1 MRHCL
6 FLFLFCVSTA
16 LHAQILTGRVTN
28 EKGEKLEGA
37 VIFIEGSQWATITDK
52 GGNYTLEKLVSG
64 SYTLSCSYL
73 GYETQRKSIVFPD
86 VNDLDF
92 TMAGNVYQLDAV
104 EIKSNIQKIT
114 PFNGGREVK
123 KEELQ
128 AINHGQDIPILLQW
142 QPSVT
147 TTSDAGAGV
156 GYTSMRI
163 RGVEQS
169 RINVT
174 VNDIPVNDAESQGVF
189 WVDLPDIA
197 SSTESVRIQRGV
209 GPSTNGAGAYGGTV
223 SLNTFGIDINPSVTA
238 DLSYGSFDTRKTTI
252 RLNSGLMN
260 NRFNVDA
267 RYSVIKSD
275 GYIDRASA
283 DLKSW
288 YIEGARVGS
297 TSSLRLIAFS
307 GSEVTYQAW
316 NGVPQSVAN
325 NDAAGIMQHYL
336 RNTGGLYQ
344 TSADSINLFTSGR
357 RFNPFLYENQ
367 VDDYNQTHVQ
377 LHYAKTFHRGWR
389 AKAALHYTAGKGY
402 FEQFK
407 QDDNLSNYK
416 LLPIVVGNDTI
427 QSSDVVRRRWLDN
440 DFVGGIFKIEK
451 DVLSQGMLSLG
462 GGYHSYSGN
471 HFGELISVAADSN
484 YRFTMPYYQSQA
496 TKNDGNIYVR
506 WEHRHAHGWAWSADA
521 QLRSVNYRSN
531 GIDNDLRPINFDVN
545 YLFFNPKFSITKN
558 TGHRSA
564 LTASFA
570 VAHREPD
577 RSDFTDHGKL
587 TLPRAES
594 LYDTEL
600 SWKLTTSQSIFE
612 VTSYYMSYKDQ
623 LIPTGQLNDVGN
635 TLRKNIDRSY
645 RLGVELVGQFAL
657 NTKLNAGANLTLSKN
672 KIENFTEVI
681 YDYTQGLEE
690 KKIEHGQTDIS
701 LSPGVVGAIF
711 LTYSPIAPLRIEW
724 TSKLTGKQY
733 LDNTS
738 NNDRSIPAYSTSHLN
753 LIYNAKT
760 GWAKKLTF
768 KAQINNLF
776 NSLYTSGGYTYSYIY
791 EKTITENFVYP
802 QAGIHGMIG
811 LSIQL

>member
-6 FLFLFCVSTA
+6 YLFLICISSA
-16 LHAQILTGRVTN
+16 LQAQILSGRVTN

-37 VIFIEGSQWATITDK
+37 VIFIEGSQWATISEK
-52 GGNYTLEKLVSG
+52 GGGYSLENLTTGTYIV
-64 SYTLSCSYL
+64 SCSFL
-73 GYETQRKSIVFPD
+73 GYETQRKSVLLPD
-86 VNDLDF
+86 TKTLDF
-92 TMAGNVYQLDAV
+92 IMSGNVYQLDAV
-104 EIKSNIQKIT
+104 EIKSNIHKIT

-223 SLNTFGIDINPSVTA
+223 SLNTFGIDINPSVAA
-238 DLSYGSFDTRKTTI
+238 DLSFGSFDTRKTTI

-316 NGVPQSVAN
+316 NGVPLAVAN
-325 NDAAGIMQHYL
+325 DDAAGISEHYQ
-336 RNTGGLYQ
+336 RNIGSLYQ
-344 TSADSINLFTSGR
+344 TQADSINLFTSGR
-357 RFNPFLYENQ
+357 RYNPFLYENQ
-367 VDDYNQTHVQ
+367 VDDYTQTHLQ
-377 LHYAKTFHRGWR
+377 LHYAKTFKHGWR
-389 AKAALHYTAGKGY
+389 AKAALHYTAGKGF

-407 QDDNLSNYK
+407 QNDKLSNYK
-416 LLPIVVGNDTI
+416 LSPIVVGNDTL
-427 QSSDVVRRRWLDN
+427 QRSDVVRRRWLDN

-451 DVLSQGMLSLG
+451 DVFSRGLLSLG
-462 GGYHSYSGN
+462 GGYHSYSGH
-471 HFGELISVAADSN
+471 HFGELISVAVDSN
-484 YRFTMPYYQSQA
+484 YRFTMPYYQSNS
-496 TKNDGNIYVR
+496 TKNDGNVYIR
-506 WEHRHAHGWAWSADA
+506 WEHRHANGWSWSADA
-521 QLRSVNYRSN
+521 QLRSVNYRSA

-545 YLFFNPKFSITKN
+545 YLFFNPKFSLTKN
-558 TGHRSA
+558 TGDHSA
-564 LTASFA
+564 VSASFA

-600 SWKLTTSQSIFE
+600 SWKMTTSKSLVE
-612 VTSYYMSYKDQ
+612 VNTYFMSYKDQ

-645 RLGVELVGQFAL
+645 RLGVELVGQIAL
-657 NTKLNAGANLTLSKN
+657 DSKFNAGANLTLSKN
-672 KIENFTEVI
+672 KIKNFTEVI
-681 YDYTQGLEE
+681 YDYTQGIEE
-690 KKIEHGQTDIS
+690 KKIDHGLTDIS
-701 LSPGVVGAIF
+701 LSPGMVGAIF
-711 LTYSPIAPLRIEW
+711 LTYLPIDQLRLEW
-724 TSKLTGKQY
+724 TSKLTGKQF

-738 NNDRSIPAYSTSHLN
+738 NNDRSIPSYSTSHLN
-753 LIYNAKT
+753 VVYNAKA

-768 KAQINNLF
+768 KVQINNLL
-776 NSLYTSGGYTYSYIY
+776 NTNYSSGGYTYSYIY
-791 EKTITENFVYP
+791 EKVITENFVYP
-802 QAGIHGMIG
+802 QAGIHFMIG
-811 LSIQL
+811 ASIQL

>member
-6 FLFLFCVSTA
+6 YLFLICISSA
-16 LHAQILTGRVTN
+16 LQAQILSGRVTN

-37 VIFIEGSQWATITDK
+37 VIFIENSQWATISEK
-52 GGNYTLEKLVSG
+52 GGGYSLENLTTG
-64 SYTLSCSYL
+64 SYTVSCSFL
-73 GYETQRKSIVFPD
+73 GYETQRKSVSLPD
-86 VNDLDF
+86 TKTLDF
-92 TMAGNVYQLDAV
+92 IMSGNVYQLDAV
-104 EIKSNIQKIT
+104 EIKSNIHKIT

-223 SLNTFGIDINPSVTA
+223 SLNTFGIDINPSVAA

-325 NDAAGIMQHYL
+325 DDAAGISEHYQ
-336 RNTGGLYQ
+336 RNIGSLYQ
-344 TSADSINLFTSGR
+344 TPEDSINLFTSGR
-357 RFNPFLYENQ
+357 RYNPFLYENQ
-367 VDDYNQTHVQ
+367 VDDYTQTHLQ
-377 LHYAKTFHRGWR
+377 LHYAKTFNHGWR

-407 QDDNLSNYK
+407 QNDKLSNYK
-416 LLPIVVGNDTI
+416 LSPIVMGSDTI
-427 QSSDVVRRRWLDN
+427 QRSDVVRRRWLDN

-451 DVLSQGMLSLG
+451 DVSTRGLISLG
-462 GGYHSYSGN
+462 GGYHSYSGA

-484 YRFTMPYYQSQA
+484 YRFNMPYYESNS
-496 TKNDGNIYVR
+496 TKNDGNVYIR
-506 WEHRHAHGWAWSADA
+506 WEHRHANGWSWSADA
-521 QLRSVNYRSN
+521 QLRSVNYRSE

-545 YLFFNPKFSITKN
+545 YLFFNPKFSLTKK
-558 TGHRSA
+558 TGDRSA
-564 LTASFA
+564 LSASFA

-587 TLPRAES
+587 TLPRAER

-600 SWKLTTSQSIFE
+600 SWKLSTTKTILEINTYF
-612 VTSYYMSYKDQ
+612 MSYKDQ

-635 TLRKNIDRSY
+635 TLRKNIDNSY
-645 RLGVELVGQFAL
+645 RLGIEMAGQIAL
-657 NTKLNAGANLTLSKN
+657 NSKFNAGANLTLSKN
-672 KIENFTEVI
+672 KINNFTEII
-681 YDYTQGLEE
+681 YDYTQGVEE
-690 KKIEHGQTDIS
+690 KKINHGRTNIS
-701 LSPGVVGAIF
+701 LSPGMVGAIF
-711 LTYSPIAPLRIEW
+711 LSYLPLPRLRIEW

-738 NNDRSIPAYSTSHLN
+738 NYDRSIPAYSTSHLN
-753 LIYNAKT
+753 VVYNVKA

-768 KAQINNLF
+768 KAQINNLL
-776 NSLYTSGGYTYSYIY
+776 NTNYSSGGYTYSYIY
-791 EKTITENFVYP
+791 EKVITENFVYP
-802 QAGIHGMIG
+802 QAGVHGMIG
-811 LSIQL
+811 VSIQL